1 MGGRLGTGEACYAWF
16 GAMTKSIDSPTGR
29 LLAGLAVTLAAVG
42 VFSFYAL
49 RQIRGL
55 EDLQTR
61 AVERD
66 RKDSLQLLRIQNDLN
81 GLGIAMRDML
91 DGDERYPLAAWKKQF
106 ESKREDLEDALRLEA
121 QLAPGA
127 RESRRQRY
135 LAESLAQ
142 FWTSAGRVFEAAAQ
156 GEERAARDT
165 IRNSLEAQQGALT
178 GIVAR
183 LLVQNNEAEQA
194 AAARIQGIYLGV
206 ARNVYLFLAAVLL
219 AIFATSL
226 YLIYSNRRLFQH
238 LARVSEHRS
247 DLARKLI
254 TVQEETL
261 HSLSREL
268 HDEFGQ
274 VLTAIGAMLRRAE
287 KRLPA
292 DSPFCAELREV
303 REVAQATLEKTRN
316 LSQLMHPSILDD
328 GGLEK
333 AIDWYLPVFEKQTGI
348 KVRYEKKGAGPEIQH
363 RVAIHVYRV
372 LQEALNNLARHSGA
386 TQATVRLEFPPER
399 LHLEVED
406 RGTGMPEAGNGRGRK
421 GIGMTAMRE
430 RAELLEGTFEVLRPG
445 EGGTLVRMD
454 VPLTDT
460 YEQ

>member
-1 MGGRLGTGEACYAWF
+1 
-16 GAMTKSIDSPTGR
+16 MTKSIDSPTGR

-61 AVERD
+61 IVDRN
-66 RKDSLQLLRIQNDLN
+66 RKDSLLLLRIQNDLN
-81 GLGIAMRDML
+81 QLGIAMRDML
-91 DGDERYPLAAWKKQF
+91 YGDEHYPLAAWKRQF
-106 ESKREDLEDALRLEA
+106 DSRLNDLDDALRVEA
-121 QLAPGA
+121 QLAPGPLEA
-127 RESRRQRY
+127 QRQHY
-135 LAESLAQ
+135 LAELLAQ
-142 FWTSAGRVFEAAAQ
+142 FRTSAGRMFDAAAQ
-156 GEERAARDT
+156 DRGGNDRAAREM
-165 IRNSLEAQQGALT
+165 IGSSLEVQQGGLT
-178 GIVAR
+178 GTVAR
-183 LLVQNNEAEQA
+183 LLVQNNEAEQE

-206 ARNVYLFLAAVLL
+206 ARNVYIFLAAVLL
-219 AIFATSL
+219 AIFGTTL

-238 LARVSEHRS
+238 LATVSEHRS

-254 TVQEETL
+254 AVQEETL

-292 DSPFCAELREV
+292 DSPFCADLREV

-333 AIDWYLPVFEKQTGI
+333 AIDWYLPVFQKQTGI
-348 KVRYEKKGAGPEIQH
+348 KVRYEKKGEGPAITD

-372 LQEALNNLARHSGA
+372 LQEALNNLARHSGSA
-386 TQATVRLEFPPER
+386 DAVVRLEFPPGR

-406 RGTGMPEAGNGRGRK
+406 HGGGIPESRNGGARK

-445 EGGTLVRMD
+445 EGGALVRLD
-454 VPLTDT
+454 VPLTVS

>member
-1 MGGRLGTGEACYAWF
+1 
-16 GAMTKSIDSPTGR
+16 MTKSIDSPTGR

-61 AVERD
+61 TVDRN

-81 GLGIAMRDML
+81 ALGIEMRDML
-91 DGDERYPLAAWKKQF
+91 YGEDDPYPLAAWKRQF
-106 ESKREDLEDALRLEA
+106 DSKLNDLDDALNLEA
-121 QLAPGA
+121 QLAPGV
-127 RESRRQRY
+127 REAQRQRY

-142 FWTSAGRVFEAAAQ
+142 FRTSAGHMFEMAAQ
-156 GEERAARDT
+156 GQDRAARDM
-165 IRNSLEAQQGALT
+165 IRTSLEAQQGALT
-178 GIVAR
+178 GTVAR
-183 LLVQNNEAEQA
+183 LLVQNNEAEQE
-194 AAARIQGIYLGV
+194 AAARIQGIYLRV
-206 ARNVYLFLAAVLL
+206 ARDVYLFLAAVLL
-219 AIFATSL
+219 AIFSTTL

-238 LARVSEHRS
+238 LATVSEHRS

-292 DSPFCAELREV
+292 DSPFCADLREV

-316 LSQLMHPSILDD
+316 LSQLMHPSVLDD

-348 KVRYEKKGAGPEIQH
+348 KVRYEKKGGGPAITD

-372 LQEALNNLARHSGA
+372 LQEALNNLARHSGSTLA
-386 TQATVRLEFPPER
+386 VVRLGFPPGR
-399 LHLEVED
+399 LNLEVED
-406 RGTGMPEAGNGRGRK
+406 HGTGIPEPRNGSTRR

-430 RAELLEGTFEVLRPG
+430 RAELLQGTFEVSRPG
-445 EGGTLVRMD
+445 EGGTLVRLD
-454 VPLTDT
+454 VPLTDS

>member
-1 MGGRLGTGEACYAWF
+1 
-16 GAMTKSIDSPTGR
+16 MTKSIDSPTGR

-49 RQIRGL
+49 SQIRGL

-61 AVERD
+61 TVDRN

-81 GLGIAMRDML
+81 QLGIAMRDML
-91 DGDERYPLAAWKKQF
+91 YGDEPYPLAAWKNSF
-106 ESKREDLEDALRLEA
+106 AGKRDDLNDALRLEA
-121 QLAPGA
+121 QLTPVE
-127 RESRRQRY
+127 RELAGQRSLADS
-135 LAESLAQ
+135 LAE
-142 FWTSAGRVFEAAAQ
+142 FWASAGHIFELAAS
-156 GEERAARDT
+156 GKESAARDM
-165 IRNSLEAQQGALT
+165 IRNSLEPRQASLT
-178 GIVAR
+178 TMVAR
-183 LLVQNNEAEQA
+183 LLVQNNEAEEE
-194 AAARIQGIYLGV
+194 AAARIQGIYGRV

-219 AIFATSL
+219 AIFGTTL
-226 YLIYSNRRLFQH
+226 YLIQSNRRLFQH
-238 LARVSEHRS
+238 LATVSEHRS

-292 DSPFCAELREV
+292 DSPFCTDLREV

-348 KVRYEKKGAGPEIQH
+348 KVRYEKKGTGSPITH

-372 LQEALNNLARHSGA
+372 LQEALNNLAKHSGSQ
-386 TQATVRLEFPPER
+386 QAVVRLAFPTGR
-399 LHLEVED
+399 LMLEVED
-406 RGTGMPEAGNGRGRK
+406 RGAGMPESRNGGTRR

-430 RAELLEGTFEVLRPG
+430 RAELLEGKFEVLRPG
-445 EGGTLVRMD
+445 EGGTLVRLD
-454 VPLTDT
+454 VPLNDDRNG
-460 YEQ
+460 

>member
-1 MGGRLGTGEACYAWF
+1 
-16 GAMTKSIDSPTGR
+16 MTKSIDSPTGR

-55 EDLQTR
+55 EDLQTSTVDR
-61 AVERD
+61 N

-81 GLGIAMRDML
+81 ELGMAMRDML
-91 DGDERYPLAAWKKQF
+91 YGDEPYPLAAWKKPF
-106 ESKREDLEDALRLEA
+106 DTKRNDLDDALRLEA
-121 QLAPGA
+121 QLAPAA
-127 RESRRQRY
+127 RDPNRQR

-142 FWTSAGRVFEAAAQ
+142 FWTSADRTFEMAAQ
-156 GEERAARDT
+156 GQESAARDM
-165 IRNSLEAQQGALT
+165 IRTSLEAQQGALT
-178 GIVAR
+178 GNVAR
-183 LLVQNNEAEQA
+183 LLVQNNDAEQEG
-194 AAARIQGIYLGV
+194 AARIRSISLGV

-219 AIFATSL
+219 AIFGTTL

-238 LARVSEHRS
+238 LAAVSEHRS

-254 TVQEETL
+254 TVQGETQ

-292 DSPFCAELREV
+292 DSPFCADLREV

-348 KVRYEKKGAGPEIQH
+348 KVRYEKKGTGPAITD

-372 LQEALNNLARHSGA
+372 LQEALNNLARHSGS
-386 TQATVRLEFPPER
+386 TQAVVRLEFPPGR
-399 LHLEVED
+399 LNLEVED
-406 RGTGMPEAGNGRGRK
+406 RGAGMPESRNGATRR

-430 RAELLEGTFEVLRPG
+430 RAELLEGTFEVVRPG
-445 EGGTLVRMD
+445 EGGTLVRLD

>member
-1 MGGRLGTGEACYAWF
+1 
-16 GAMTKSIDSPTGR
+16 MTKSIDSPTGR

-61 AVERD
+61 TVDRN
-66 RKDSLQLLRIQNDLN
+66 RKDSLQLLRIQKDLN
-81 GLGIAMRDML
+81 ELGIAMRDML
-91 DGDERYPLAAWKKQF
+91 YADEPYPIVAWKKQF
-106 ESKREDLEDALRLEA
+106 DRTRNDLDDALHLEA
-121 QLAPGA
+121 QLAQVA
-127 RESRRQRY
+127 RDPNRQRY
-135 LAESLAQ
+135 LAASLAQ
-142 FWTSAGRVFEAAAQ
+142 FWSSAGRMFEVAAQ
-156 GEERAARDT
+156 GQDRAARDM
-165 IRNSLEAQQGALT
+165 IRTSLEAQQGALT
-178 GIVAR
+178 STVAQ
-183 LLVQNNEAEQA
+183 LLVQNNEAEQE

-219 AIFATSL
+219 AIFGTTL

-238 LARVSEHRS
+238 LAAVSEHRS

-292 DSPFCAELREV
+292 DSPFCVDLREV

-333 AIDWYLPVFEKQTGI
+333 AIDWFLPVFEKQTGI
-348 KVRYEKKGAGPEIQH
+348 KVRYEKKGTGPAITD

-372 LQEALNNLARHSGA
+372 LQEALNNLARHSGS
-386 TQATVRLEFPPER
+386 TQAVVRLDFPPGR
-399 LHLEVED
+399 LNLEVED
-406 RGTGMPEAGNGRGRK
+406 RGAGMPESRNGGTRR

-430 RAELLEGTFEVLRPG
+430 RAELLQGTFEVLRPG
-445 EGGTLVRMD
+445 EGGTLVRLD

>member
-1 MGGRLGTGEACYAWF
+1 
-16 GAMTKSIDSPTGR
+16 MTKSIDSPTGR

-61 AVERD
+61 TVDRN
-66 RKDSLQLLRIQNDLN
+66 RKDSLQLLRIQDDLN
-81 GLGIAMRDML
+81 QLGIFMRDML
-91 DGDERYPLAAWKKQF
+91 YGDDPYPLAAWRKQF
-106 ESKREDLEDALRLEA
+106 DNKLNDLDDALRVES

-127 RESRRQRY
+127 REAQRQRY

-142 FWTSAGRVFEAAAQ
+142 FRTLAARMFEVAAQ
-156 GEERAARDT
+156 GHPGDERAARDM
-165 IRNSLEAQQGALT
+165 IKASLEAQQGNLAST
-178 GIVAR
+178 VAR
-183 LLVQNNEAEQA
+183 LLVQNNEAEQEA
-194 AAARIQGIYLGV
+194 ETRIQGIYLGV
-206 ARNVYLFLAAVLL
+206 ARDVYLFLAAVLL
-219 AIFATSL
+219 AIFGTTL

-238 LARVSEHRS
+238 LATVSEHRS

-292 DSPFCAELREV
+292 DSPFCEDLREV
-303 REVAQATLEKTRN
+303 REVAQSTLEKTRN

-348 KVRYEKKGAGPEIQH
+348 KVRYEKKGTGAEIGD

-372 LQEALNNLARHSGA
+372 LQEALNNLARHSGSA
-386 TQATVRLEFPPER
+386 LAVVRLEFPPGR
-399 LHLEVED
+399 LNLEVED
-406 RGTGMPEAGNGRGRK
+406 RGTGMPESRNGGTRK

-430 RAELLEGTFEVLRPG
+430 RAELLEGKFEVLRAG
-445 EGGTLVRMD
+445 EGGTLVRLD

-460 YEQ
+460 YER

>member
-1 MGGRLGTGEACYAWF
+1 
-16 GAMTKSIDSPTGR
+16 MTKSIVSPTGR

-55 EDLQTR
+55 EDLQTSTVDR
-61 AVERD
+61 N

-81 GLGIAMRDML
+81 QLGIAMRDIL
-91 DGDERYPLAAWKKQF
+91 YGDDPYPLAAWKKQF
-106 ESKREDLEDALRLEA
+106 DGHRNDLDDALSLEA
-121 QLAPGA
+121 QLAPVA
-127 RESRRQRY
+127 RDPNRQHY
-135 LAESLAQ
+135 LAASLAQ
-142 FWTSAGRVFEAAAQ
+142 FWSSADRMFEMAAQ
-156 GEERAARDT
+156 GQDREARGM
-165 IRNSLEAQQGALT
+165 IRTSLEAQQGALAST
-178 GIVAR
+178 VAR
-183 LLVQNNEAEQA
+183 LLVQNNDAEQD

-219 AIFATSL
+219 AIFGTTL
-226 YLIYSNRRLFQH
+226 YLIYSNRRLFEH
-238 LARVSEHRS
+238 LAAVSEHRS

-254 TVQEETL
+254 AVQEETL

-292 DSPFCAELREV
+292 DSPFCVDLREV
-303 REVAQATLEKTRN
+303 REVAQVTLEKTRN

-348 KVRYEKKGAGPEIQH
+348 KVRYEKKGTGQEITD

-372 LQEALNNLARHSGA
+372 LQEALNNLAKHSGSA
-386 TQATVRLEFPPER
+386 QAVVRLEFPAGR
-399 LHLEVED
+399 LKLEVED
-406 RGTGMPEAGNGRGRK
+406 RGAGMPESRNGSTRR

-430 RAELLEGTFEVLRPG
+430 RAELLQGTFEVTRPG
-445 EGGTLVRMD
+445 EGGTLVRLD
-454 VPLTDT
+454 VPLTDS

>member
-1 MGGRLGTGEACYAWF
+1 
-16 GAMTKSIDSPTGR
+16 MTKSIDSPTGR

-49 RQIRGL
+49 HQIRGL

-61 AVERD
+61 TVDRN

-81 GLGIAMRDML
+81 QLGIAMRDML
-91 DGDERYPLAAWKKQF
+91 YGDEPYPLAAWKKQF
-106 ESKREDLEDALRLEA
+106 DSRLNDLDDALRLEA

-127 RESRRQRY
+127 REAQRQRY

-142 FWTSAGRVFEAAAQ
+142 FRTSAERMFELAAQ
-156 GEERAARDT
+156 GGTGGDRTARET
-165 IRNSLEAQQGALT
+165 IRTSLEAQQGGLT
-178 GIVAR
+178 GTVAR
-183 LLVQNNEAEQA
+183 LLVQNNEAEQQ

-206 ARNVYLFLAAVLL
+206 ARDVYLFLAAVLL
-219 AIFATSL
+219 AIFGTTI

-238 LARVSEHRS
+238 LATVSEHRS

-292 DSPFCAELREV
+292 DSPFCADLREV

-348 KVRYEKKGAGPEIQH
+348 KVRYEKKGDGPEIAH

-372 LQEALNNLARHSGA
+372 LQEALNNLARHSGS
-386 TQATVRLEFPPER
+386 TQAVVRLEFPPGR
-399 LHLEVED
+399 LNLEVED
-406 RGTGMPEAGNGRGRK
+406 RGAGMPESRNGGARK

-445 EGGTLVRMD
+445 EGGTLVRLD

-460 YEQ
+460 YER

>member
-1 MGGRLGTGEACYAWF
+1 MPKPVDT
-16 GAMTKSIDSPTGR
+16 PTGR

-49 RQIRGL
+49 GQIRGL

-61 AVERD
+61 IVDRN

-81 GLGIAMRDML
+81 ELGMFMRDML
-91 DGDERYPLAAWKKQF
+91 YGDEPYPLAAWKRPF
-106 ESKREDLEDALRLEA
+106 DSKRNDLDDALQLEA
-121 QLAPGA
+121 QLAPVA
-127 RESRRQRY
+127 RDPNRQRQ

-142 FWTSAGRVFEAAAQ
+142 FWTSAGRMFDMAAHGQ
-156 GEERAARDT
+156 ERAARDM
-165 IRNSLEAQQGALT
+165 IRTSLEAQQGSLT
-178 GIVAR
+178 GAVAR
-183 LLVQNNEAEQA
+183 LLVQNNEAEQEA
-194 AAARIQGIYLGV
+194 AVRIQGIYLRV
-206 ARNVYLFLAAVLL
+206 ERDVYLFLAAVLL
-219 AIFATSL
+219 AIFGTTL

-238 LARVSEHRS
+238 LAAVSEHRS
-247 DLARKLI
+247 ELARKLI

-292 DSPFCAELREV
+292 DSPFCADLREV
-303 REVAQATLEKTRN
+303 REVAQATLERTRN
-316 LSQLMHPSILDD
+316 LSQLMHPSVLDD

-348 KVRYEKKGAGPEIQH
+348 KVRYEKKGAGPAITD

-372 LQEALNNLARHSGA
+372 LQEALNNVNRHSGA
-386 TQATVRLEFPPER
+386 QEAWVRLHFQSDA
-399 LHLEVED
+399 LQLEVED
-406 RGTGMPEAGNGRGRK
+406 QGKGFVPEKRQA
-421 GIGMTAMRE
+421 GIGLVAMRE
-430 RAELLEGTFEVLRPG
+430 RAELIGGTLSISRPAT
-445 EGGTLVRMD
+445 GGTLVRLKI
-454 VPLTDT
+454 PR
-460 YEQ
+460 EKAEGHAE

>member
-1 MGGRLGTGEACYAWF
+1 MK
-16 GAMTKSIDSPTGR
+16 KSVQSPTGR

-49 RQIRGL
+49 HQMRGL

-61 AVERD
+61 IVDRN

-81 GLGIAMRDML
+81 QLAIAMRDML
-91 DGDERYPLAAWKKQF
+91 YGDEPYGLQAYKKEF
-106 ESKREDLEDALRLEA
+106 DNKRNDLDDALRLEA
-121 QLAPGA
+121 ALAPGGPD
-127 RESRRQRY
+127 SVSQRS
-135 LAESLAQ
+135 LADLLAQ
-142 FWTSAGRVFEAAAQ
+142 FWNSADRMFALAAQ
-156 GEERAARDT
+156 RGDPAARDL
-165 IRNSLEAQQGALT
+165 IRTSLETQAGALT
-178 GIVAR
+178 SAVAQ
-183 LLVQNNEAEQA
+183 LLIGNNEAEQA
-194 AAARIQGIYLGV
+194 AATRIQGIYLGV
-206 ARNVYLFLAAVLL
+206 ERNVYVFLAAMLV
-219 AIFATSL
+219 AIFGTTL

-238 LARVSEHRS
+238 LAAISEHRS

-287 KRLPA
+287 KRLPP
-292 DSPFCAELREV
+292 DSPFCAELLEV
-303 REVAQATLEKTRN
+303 REVAQVTLEKTRS

-348 KVRYEKKGAGPEIQH
+348 KVRYEKRGDGPPITD

-372 LQEALNNLARHSGA
+372 LQEALNNLARHSGSPVA
-386 TQATVRLEFPPER
+386 VVRLEFPPGR
-399 LHLEVED
+399 LKLQVED
-406 RGTGMPEAGNGRGRK
+406 SGAGMPESVNGGARK

-430 RAELLEGTFEVLRPG
+430 RAELLQGTFEVLRRG
-445 EGGTLVRMD
+445 EGGTLVRLD
-454 VPLTDT
+454 VPLTDA

>member
-1 MGGRLGTGEACYAWF
+1 
-16 GAMTKSIDSPTGR
+16 MTKSIDSPTGR

-49 RQIRGL
+49 HQIRGL

-61 AVERD
+61 TVDRN

-81 GLGIAMRDML
+81 QLGIAMRDML
-91 DGDERYPLAAWKKQF
+91 YGDEPYPLAAWKKQF
-106 ESKREDLEDALRLEA
+106 DSRLNDLDDAVRLEA

-127 RESRRQRY
+127 REAQRQRY

-142 FWTSAGRVFEAAAQ
+142 FRTSAERMFELAAQ
-156 GEERAARDT
+156 GGTGGDRTARET
-165 IRNSLEAQQGALT
+165 IRTSLEAQQGGLT
-178 GIVAR
+178 GTVAR
-183 LLVQNNEAEQA
+183 LLVQNNEAEQQ

-206 ARNVYLFLAAVLL
+206 ARDVYLFLAAVLL
-219 AIFATSL
+219 AIFGTTI

-238 LARVSEHRS
+238 LATVSEHRS

-292 DSPFCAELREV
+292 DSPFCADLREV

-348 KVRYEKKGAGPEIQH
+348 KVRYEKKGDGPEIAH
-363 RVAIHVYRV
+363 RGAIHVYRV
-372 LQEALNNLARHSGA
+372 LEEALKNLARHSGS
-386 TQATVRLEFPPER
+386 TQAVVRLEFPPGR
-399 LHLEVED
+399 LNLEVED
-406 RGTGMPEAGNGRGRK
+406 RGAGMPESRNGGARK

-445 EGGTLVRMD
+445 EGGTLVRLD

-460 YEQ
+460 YER

>member
-1 MGGRLGTGEACYAWF
+1 MK
-16 GAMTKSIDSPTGR
+16 KSVVSPTGR
-29 LLAGLAVTLAAVG
+29 LMAGLAVTLGAVG
-42 VFSFYAL
+42 IFSINAL
-49 RQIRGL
+49 HQIRGL

-61 AVERD
+61 TVDRN

-81 GLGIAMRDML
+81 GLGHAMRDML
-91 DGDERYPLAAWKKQF
+91 DGDEPYPLAAWKPQF
-106 ESKREDLEDALRLEA
+106 DRTRADLADALRLEA
-121 QLAPGA
+121 QLAPA
-127 RESRRQRY
+127 TRNANPQRY
-135 LAESLAQ
+135 LADSLTQ
-142 FWTSAGRVFEAAAQ
+142 FWTSAARMFEIAVGREGPARDAIRTSLQAQEAALSAAVAQ
-156 GEERAARDT
+156 
-165 IRNSLEAQQGALT
+165 
-178 GIVAR
+178 
-183 LLVQNNEAEQA
+183 LLVENNETEQQA
-194 AAARIQGIYLGV
+194 ASRIQGIYQGV
-206 ARNVYLFLAAVLL
+206 ERNVYLFLAAMLV
-219 AIFATSL
+219 AISLTTL

-238 LARVSEHRS
+238 LAAVSEYRS

-303 REVAQATLEKTRN
+303 REVAQTTLEKTRS
-316 LSQLMHPSILDD
+316 LSQLMHPSILDE

-348 KVRYEKKGAGPEIQH
+348 RVRYEKQENSPAVTD

-372 LQEALNNLARHSGA
+372 LQEALNNLARHSGSPLA
-386 TQATVRLEFPPER
+386 MVRLEFPAGR
-399 LHLEVED
+399 LSLEIED
-406 RGTGMPEAGNGRGRK
+406 RGQGIAEQRNGATRK

-430 RAELLEGTFEVLRPG
+430 RAELLHGSFEVLRPG
-445 EGGTLVRMD
+445 EGGTLVRLD
-454 VPLTDT
+454 VPLTDA

>member
-1 MGGRLGTGEACYAWF
+1 
-16 GAMTKSIDSPTGR
+16 MTKSIDSPTGR

-61 AVERD
+61 TVDRN

-81 GLGIAMRDML
+81 QLDIAMRDML
-91 DGDERYPLAAWKKQF
+91 YGDEPYPLVAWKKQF
-106 ESKREDLEDALRLEA
+106 DSRLNDLDDALHLEA

-127 RESRRQRY
+127 REAQRQRY

-142 FWTSAGRVFEAAAQ
+142 FRTSAVRMFELAAQ
-156 GEERAARDT
+156 GHGGDGRTARET
-165 IRNSLEAQQGALT
+165 IRTSLEAQQGGLT
-178 GIVAR
+178 GTVAR
-183 LLVQNNEAEQA
+183 LLVQNNEAEQE

-206 ARNVYLFLAAVLL
+206 ARDVYLFLAAVLL
-219 AIFATSL
+219 AIFGTTI

-238 LARVSEHRS
+238 LATVSEHRS

-287 KRLPA
+287 KRLPV
-292 DSPFCAELREV
+292 DSPFCVDLREV

-316 LSQLMHPSILDD
+316 LSQLMHPSVLDD

-348 KVRYEKKGAGPEIQH
+348 KVRYEKKGDGPEIAH

-386 TQATVRLEFPPER
+386 TLAVVRLEFPPGR
-399 LHLEVED
+399 LSLEVED
-406 RGTGMPEAGNGRGRK
+406 RGAGMPESRNGSPRK

-445 EGGTLVRMD
+445 EGGTLVRLD

>member
-1 MGGRLGTGEACYAWF
+1 MKTSVE
-16 GAMTKSIDSPTGR
+16 SPTGR

-49 RQIRGL
+49 HQIRGL

-61 AVERD
+61 IVDRN

-81 GLGIAMRDML
+81 QLGIAMRDML
-91 DGDERYPLAAWKKQF
+91 YGDEPYGLQAFKKQF
-106 ESKREDLEDALRLEA
+106 DNKRTDLEAALRLEA
-121 QLAPGA
+121 QLSPVERGS
-127 RESRRQRY
+127 EGQRY
-135 LAESLAQ
+135 VADSLAQ
-142 FWTSAGRVFEAAAQ
+142 FWNSSDRMFEAAAQ
-156 GEERAARDT
+156 QGDPVAREL
-165 IRNSLEAQQGALT
+165 IRNSLETQAGALT
-178 GIVAR
+178 STVAR
-183 LLVQNNEAEQA
+183 LLKENNEAEQA
-194 AAARIQGIYLGV
+194 AALRIQGIYLGV
-206 ARNVYLFLAAVLL
+206 ERDIYVFLAAMLL
-219 AIFATSL
+219 AIAGTTL

-238 LARVSEHRS
+238 LAMVSEHRS
-247 DLARKLI
+247 DLAQKLI

-292 DSPFCAELREV
+292 DSPFCVDVREV

-333 AIDWYLPVFEKQTGI
+333 AIDWYLPAFEKQTGI
-348 KVRYEKKGAGPEIQH
+348 KVRYEKKDEGPAVTD

-372 LQEALNNLARHSGA
+372 LQEALNNLARHSGSPLA
-386 TQATVRLEFPPER
+386 VVRLEFPPGR
-399 LHLEVED
+399 LTLEVED
-406 RGTGMPEAGNGRGRK
+406 RGAGMPAPANGGTRK

-430 RAELLEGTFEVLRPG
+430 RAELLQGTFEVLHRG
-445 EGGTLVRMD
+445 GGGTLVRLD
-454 VPLTDT
+454 VPLTDA

>member
-1 MGGRLGTGEACYAWF
+1 
-16 GAMTKSIDSPTGR
+16 MTKSIDSPTGR

-42 VFSFYAL
+42 VFSIYAL
-49 RQIRGL
+49 HQIRGL
-55 EDLQTR
+55 EDLQTSTVDR
-61 AVERD
+61 N

-81 GLGIAMRDML
+81 ELGMAMRDML
-91 DGDERYPLAAWKKQF
+91 YGDEPYPLVAWKKQF
-106 ESKREDLEDALRLEA
+106 DSKRDDLDDALRLEA
-121 QLAPGA
+121 RLAPVA
-127 RESRRQRY
+127 RDPNRQRY
-135 LAESLAQ
+135 LAERLAQ
-142 FWTSAGRVFEAAAQ
+142 FWSSAGRMFEMAAQ
-156 GEERAARDT
+156 GHPGDDRAAREM
-165 IRNSLEAQQGALT
+165 IRTSLEAQQGALT
-178 GIVAR
+178 SSVAR
-183 LLVQNNEAEQA
+183 LLVQNNEAEQEA
-194 AAARIQGIYLGV
+194 ATRIQGIYLGV

-219 AIFATSL
+219 AIFGTTL

-238 LARVSEHRS
+238 LAAVSEHRS

-292 DSPFCAELREV
+292 DSSFCADLREV

-316 LSQLMHPSILDD
+316 LSQLMHPSVLDD

-348 KVRYEKKGAGPEIQH
+348 TVRYEKRGTGPAVTD

-372 LQEALNNLARHSGA
+372 LQEALNNLARHSGSTLA
-386 TQATVRLEFPPER
+386 VVRLGFPPGR
-399 LHLEVED
+399 LNLEVED
-406 RGTGMPEAGNGRGRK
+406 RGAGMPESRNGDTRR

-430 RAELLEGTFEVLRPG
+430 RAELLQGTFEVLRPG
-445 EGGTLVRMD
+445 EGGTLVRLD
-454 VPLTDT
+454 VPLADT
-460 YEQ
+460 YE

>member
-1 MGGRLGTGEACYAWF
+1 
-16 GAMTKSIDSPTGR
+16 MTKSIDSPTGR

-61 AVERD
+61 TVDRN
-66 RKDSLQLLRIQNDLN
+66 RKDSLQLLRIQKDLN
-81 GLGIAMRDML
+81 ELCIAMRDML
-91 DGDERYPLAAWKKQF
+91 YADEPYPIVAWKKQF
-106 ESKREDLEDALRLEA
+106 DRTRNDLDDALHLEA
-121 QLAPGA
+121 QLAQVA
-127 RESRRQRY
+127 RDPNRQRY
-135 LAESLAQ
+135 LAASLAQ
-142 FWTSAGRVFEAAAQ
+142 FWSSAGRMFEVAAQ
-156 GEERAARDT
+156 GQDRAARDM
-165 IRNSLEAQQGALT
+165 IRTSLEAQQGALT
-178 GIVAR
+178 STVAQ
-183 LLVQNNEAEQA
+183 LLVQNNEAEQE

-219 AIFATSL
+219 AIFGTTL

-238 LARVSEHRS
+238 LAAVSEHRS

-292 DSPFCAELREV
+292 DSPFCVDLREV

-333 AIDWYLPVFEKQTGI
+333 AIDWFLPVFEKQTGV
-348 KVRYEKKGAGPEIQH
+348 KVRYEKKGTGPAITD

-372 LQEALNNLARHSGA
+372 LQEALNNLARHSGS
-386 TQATVRLEFPPER
+386 TQAVVRLDFPPGR
-399 LHLEVED
+399 LNLEVED
-406 RGTGMPEAGNGRGRK
+406 RGAGMPESRNGGTRR

-430 RAELLEGTFEVLRPG
+430 RAELLQGTFEVLRPG
-445 EGGTLVRMD
+445 EGGTLVRLD